1 MTDVPPDIKRELRRS
16 VAFVAVFN
24 LWTAFEG
31 VTEETVN
38 EYLIPHRETV
48 EQILDEHPS
57 LSPTLDE
64 NPADVIEDDLRE
76 SGMLN
81 QVAIEDALTMTR
93 EFYEKEDVLPIE
105 LETEL

>member
-1 MTDVPPDIKRELRRS
+1 MSEPPPGVKAELLRS
-16 VAFVAVFN
+16 LAFVSVFN
-24 LWTAFEG
+24 LWTAFDG
-31 VTEETVN
+31 VTEETIN

-76 SGMLN
+76 SGLLN
-81 QVAIEDALTMTR
+81 EIGIEDALTMTR
-93 EFYEKEDVLPIE
+93 EFYEENDVLPIE
-105 LETEL
+105 LEVEE